1 MSDCCEPG
9 CSAPRENKQARCR
22 AHRNAQLRERYQSD
36 PAYRDRLLARQRA
49 RGTTPLRRRHLPDK
63 LSEQRGRCTI
73 CGEAL
78 PQGKGQSHIDHK
90 LPSSRGG
97 TDDASNIQAVC
108 APCNRRK
115 GNKKMDEVLSQMA
128 LPFQKPK

>member
-1 MSDCCEPG
+1 MSICIESG
-9 CSAPRENKQARCR
+9 CSAPREDKQVRCR
-22 AHRNAQLRERYQSD
+22 AHRNARLRDRYQSD
-36 PAYRDRLLARQRA
+36 PEYRARLLAHQRV

-63 LSEQRGRCTI
+63 LAEQQGRCTI
-73 CGEAL
+73 CGEAI

-90 LPSSRGG
+90 TPSSRGG

-115 GNKKMDEVLSQMA
+115 GTKKMDEVLSQMA
-128 LPFQKPK
+128 LPFPVPK